1 MAILRP
7 TPLAALA
14 RRLFDELAEKQAIF
28 DLPARRF
35 VRGIPGADLSM
46 QLGGREVAIPFG
58 PAAGPHTQLAPNLVL
73 SWLAGGRVME
83 LKTVQN
89 DDAITVPRPCID
101 MRDVGLNCELSQ
113 ELPVSESLVEYVK
126 GALLVAMLAA
136 SGRAKVPED
145 FQATAY
151 DASVGYD
158 LVGIQGP
165 KVHDYLASLQDIS
178 PIVARLRG
186 ELPVDLRPLADVPLP
201 RRLVESVTLS
211 TFHGCPPHEIE
222 AIVRHLFEAHGLSVV
237 IKLNPTLLGA
247 ETVDQMLHDV
257 LGFTELVVPRRAFH
271 FDPVLDDVVA
281 MLTRLR
287 VRARELGLGLGVKL
301 TNTLVVENR
310 RGVFPEGVRDAYL
323 SGPPLH
329 VLAVELVRRVRAAV
343 PWVPLSFSAG
353 VDPHNVTD
361 LLALGLAPVTVCTDW
376 LKTGGYSRGVR
387 YAEALAQHLT
397 HLGCRTREALILR
410 AFGHEAESLA
420 AASVTGEEARRVL
433 ADLHQRGDPRGL
445 VPDDLLGRWLHEAAL
460 RNTATYADRVL
471 ADPRYRRDH
480 HEKTPKKVGH
490 ALATFDCLSCNK
502 CIGVCPNDAL
512 FAYVA
517 PPTEVPVTAVL
528 PARKGLEV
536 RRSGALR
543 IEERHQIA
551 SFADHCNDC
560 GNCDTFCP
568 EDGGPQRVK
577 PRFFSSLSALRA
589 DSGPDGLHVLPTDTG
604 YVAHGRRDG
613 REVILETTGSR
624 AHFCGPGFALRFDWR
639 DPEGT
644 LKGELDVEV
653 DLTEAR
659 VLHVLATSVFSPREI
674 NWVTAPWRPYD

>member
-7 TPLAALA
+7 TPIAALA
-14 RRLFDELAEKQAIF
+14 RRLFDELAEKQAVF

-46 QLGGREVAIPFG
+46 RLGGRDVAIPFG
-58 PAAGPHTQLAPNLVL
+58 PAAGPHTQLAQNLVL

-83 LKTVQN
+83 LKTVQS
-89 DDAITVPRPCID
+89 DDAIRVPRPCID
-101 MRDVGLNCELSQ
+101 MRDVGLNCEFSQ
-113 ELPVSESLVEYVK
+113 ELTVSESLLEYVK
-126 GALLVAMLAA
+126 GALLVAMLAE
-136 SGRAKVPED
+136 SDRAKIPAG
-145 FQATAY
+145 FRATAY

-158 LVGIQGP
+158 LVGIQSP
-165 KVHDYLASLQDIS
+165 KVRDYLSSLQNIS
-178 PIVARLRG
+178 PLVARLRE
-186 ELPVDLRPLADVPLP
+186 ELPADLRPLADVPMP
-201 RRLVESVTLS
+201 RSLVESVTLS

-222 AIVRHLFEAHGLSVV
+222 AIVRHLLEAHGLSVV
-237 IKLNPTLLGA
+237 IKLNPTLLG
-247 ETVDQMLHDV
+247 EQTLNHLLHEV
-257 LGFTELVVPRRAFH
+257 LGFTDLVVPQRAFH
-271 FDPVLDDVVA
+271 FDPVFDDVVG
-281 MLTRLR
+281 MVTRLR
-287 VRARELGLGLGVKL
+287 GRARELGLGLGVKL

-310 RGVFPEGVRDAYL
+310 RGVFPESVRDAYL

-329 VLAVELVRRVRAAV
+329 VLAVELVRRLRAAL

-353 VDPHNVTD
+353 VDAHNVAD

-397 HLGCRTREALILR
+397 HLGCKTREALILR

-420 AASVTGEEARRVL
+420 AASPTTEEASRVL
-433 ADLHQRGDPRGL
+433 AGLGERGDPRGL
-445 VPDDLLGRWLHEAAL
+445 VPDDVLARWLHEATL
-460 RNTATYADRVL
+460 RNTVTYADRVL

-490 ALATFDCLSCNK
+490 TLATFDCLSCNK
-502 CIGVCPNDAL
+502 CIAVCPNDAL

-517 PPTEVPVTAVL
+517 PQMEVPVTAAL
-528 PARKGLEV
+528 AGPKGPVV

-543 IEERHQIA
+543 IDERHQIA

-568 EDGGPQRVK
+568 EDGGPHRAK
-577 PRFFSSLSALRA
+577 PRFFSSLKAFRA
-589 DSGPDGLHVLPTDTG
+589 DPGADAVHVLPTEAG
-604 YVAHGRRDG
+604 YVAHGRHDG
-613 REVILETTGSR
+613 REVILETVGSR
-624 AHFCGPGFALRFDWR
+624 AHFCGAGFALRFDWR

-674 NWVTAPWRPYD
+674 NWMTAPWRPYG